1 MTSSTLPRGLSVW
14 AISVIAVVF
23 GLLTLKE
30 GGVLQTDDRNPY
42 RENSPNFEIELAR
55 NADGLPE
62 ARPGGF
68 HFGNSVYKRVEAPR
82 R

>member
-1 MTSSTLPRGLSVW
+1 MNGNDGKPALEWKNDAGAVW
-14 AISVIAVVF
+14 
-23 GLLTLKE
+23 GLTLKE

-42 RENSPNFEIELAR
+42 RKNQPNFYIELAR
-55 NADGLPE
+55 NADGMPE
-62 ARPGGF
+62 ARHGGF